1 MNTIIR
7 EKERGKV
14 MHITI
19 DGINVNYRR
28 EGSGEFLFLFHGWG
42 APLDFYERTISALAI
57 KYTVV
62 AVEFP
67 GFGMTDEPPIPWGMT
82 EYTDFA
88 VNFIESF
95 GAEKVILYGH
105 SFGGRVIIKMH
116 EREDLPFKIDKIILV
131 DSAGIKPKKSLY
143 VKAKIAVYK
152 VGKKVLSLPLVKTM
166 FPDALSKYQSRS
178 GSSDYRAASPM
189 MRQCFTKIVN
199 EDLTH
204 LLTKIYAPSLLI
216 WGEKDDATPL
226 SDAKIME
233 SKIPD
238 AGLVVLEGAGHYSF
252 LDQPLVYFKVINSF
266 LSIGD

>member
-1 MNTIIR
+1 MKIN
-7 EKERGKV
+7 
-14 MHITI
+14 I

-28 EGSGEFLFLFHGWG
+28 EGSGDFVFLFHGWG
-42 APLDFYERTISALAI
+42 APLAFYEKTIAELAV
-57 KYTVV
+57 KYTVI
-62 AVEFP
+62 APEFP
-67 GFGMTDEPPIPWGMT
+67 GFGESDEPLTPWGMA
-82 EYTDFA
+82 EYTEFA
-88 VNFIESF
+88 VKFIESF

-116 EREDLPFKIDKIILV
+116 EMGKLPFSIDKILLV
-131 DSAGIKPKKSLY
+131 DSAGIKPKKSLSTKTKIIIY
-143 VKAKIAVYK
+143 KAGKKIISLPPVKA
-152 VGKKVLSLPLVKTM
+152 L
-166 FPDALSKYQSRS
+166 FPDALKNYQNKS

-204 LLTKIYAPSLLI
+204 LLPDIYAPTLLI
-216 WGEKDDATPL
+216 WGENDDATPL

-238 AGLVVLEGAGHYSF
+238 AGLVVLQNAGHYSF
-252 LDQPLVYFKVINSF
+252 LDQPFVYFKVIKSF

>member
-1 MNTIIR
+1 MNLTIN
-7 EKERGKV
+7 G
-14 MHITI
+14 M
-19 DGINVNYRR
+19 NVNYRR
-28 EGSGEFLFLFHGWG
+28 VGSGDFVFLFHGWG
-42 APLDFYERTISALAI
+42 APLDFYEKTISALSVQ
-57 KYTVV
+57 YTVI
-62 AVEFP
+62 APEFP
-67 GFGMTDEPPIPWGMT
+67 GFGESDEPRTPWGMD

-88 VNFIESF
+88 IKFIESF

-116 EREDLPFKIDKIILV
+116 EKGDLPFKIDKIMLV

-143 VKAKIAVYK
+143 TKAKIAAYK
-152 VGKKVLSLPLVKTM
+152 AGKKILSLPPLKAL
-166 FPDALSKYQSRS
+166 FPDALEKYQNRS

-189 MRQCFTKIVN
+189 LRQCFVKIVN

-204 LLTKIYAPSLLI
+204 LLPNIYAPTLLI
-216 WGEKDDATPL
+216 WGENDDATPL

-252 LDQPLVYFKVINSF
+252 LDQPFVYFKVINSF